1 VNLTNRLVG
10 FILEKKRDRLVGFKM
25 KKSEEAKSR
34 ILAAAMAV
42 LERDGLRTLT
52 LDRVAQEAQVSKGGL
67 THHFKSK
74 QELALGMLDAL
85 ILQMKTRLEEFQ
97 GEEAPGT
104 PGRFTRAYLKANL
117 ECIQSGEIAS
127 LRGLIEMLLVD
138 PQLVQLRRHELL
150 AMHGQ
155 LEQDGLDRIQA
166 LSIAAASDGCW
177 MNVVFGFY
185 DPQDQ
190 LIELMHEYLFELTRP
205 KGQGRKG
212 KS

>member
-1 VNLTNRLVG
+1 LTDRLVG
-10 FILEKKRDRLVGFKM
+10 FILKKKRDRPVGFM
-25 KKSEEAKSR
+25 TKKSEESKSR

-85 ILQMKTRLEEFQ
+85 ILGMKVRLDIYLAEEK
-97 GEEAPGT
+97 PDT
-104 PGRFTRAYLKANL
+104 PGRFTRAYLKVNL
-117 ECIQSGEIAS
+117 ECIRNQEVES
-127 LRGLIEMLLVD
+127 LRGLLEMLLAD
-138 PQLVQLRRHELL
+138 PELVQLRRHELL

-155 LEQDGLDRIQA
+155 LERDGLDKIQA

-177 MNVVFGFY
+177 MNVIFGFY
-185 DPQDQ
+185 SAQDP
-190 LIELMHEYLFELTRP
+190 LIEAMHDYLFTLTYP
-205 KGQGRKG
+205 AGKGRKG
-212 KS
+212 NS